1 MSDKINRLV
10 RELGNQLLERNL
22 SLVTAES
29 CTGGGISE
37 AITRASGSSEW
48 FDRGYVTYSNDSKI
62 ELLGVNKITLERHGA
77 VSENTVAEMATGA
90 IENSQASF
98 CIAVSGIAGPG
109 GGTTEK
115 PVGTIF
121 IGWGYYMVHESPPKV
136 EVNRFLFSGDRHLVR
151 GKTILEAL
159 KGACKLLK

>member
-1 MSDKINRLV
+1 MNDKINQLV
-10 RELGNQLLERNL
+10 RELGNQVLARNL

-62 ELLGVNKITLERHGA
+62 ELLGVNKKTLDRHGA
-77 VSENTVAEMATGA
+77 VSEKTVAEMAIGA
-90 IENSQASF
+90 IENSKASF

-109 GGTTEK
+109 GGTREK

-121 IGWGYYMVHESPPKV
+121 IGWGYMAHGLPLKV
-136 EVNRFLFSGDRHLVR
+136 EVKRFLLSGDRHLVR
-151 GKTILEAL
+151 EKTILEAL
-159 KGACKLLK
+159 KGACELLN